1 MKRCQSYRM
10 LLQNRETRLVCICIR
25 FGRNPDGSPYLYF
38 FLSAYLETTSIFLA
52 LLGNRPSHCKSQ
64 LFFLKKY
71 KNLMCKTLTYYIYFL
86 YQPFRQKRELAVC
99 VRLLLFL
106 FFPITTVGLAALGSS
121 QPLSESESEM
131 RKRMVSPMTIS
142 WLFLLWRQFLLQHWP
157 QCTLTEQR
165 RQRRCRHQSTSPLPR
180 MI

>member
-1 MKRCQSYRM
+1 MIGKRILGTDGIVYKLVGAMKRCQSYRM

-25 FGRNPDGSPYLYF
+25 FGRNPDGSPYQDF
-38 FLSAYLETTSIFLA
+38 YLETTSIFLA

-106 FFPITTVGLAALGSS
+106 FFPITAVGLAALGSS

-142 WLFLLWRQFLLQHWP
+142 CFYFGISSCCSIDRSVL
-157 QCTLTEQR
+157 
-165 RQRRCRHQSTSPLPR
+165 
-180 MI
+180 

>member
-25 FGRNPDGSPYLYF
+25 FGRNPDGSPF
-38 FLSAYLETTSIFLA
+38 QDFYLETTSIFLA

-106 FFPITTVGLAALGSS
+106 FFPITAVGLAALGSS
-121 QPLSESESEM
+121 QPLSENGFSDDNQ
-131 RKRMVSPMTIS
+131 
-142 WLFLLWRQFLLQHWP
+142 LFLLWHQFLLQH
-157 QCTLTEQR
+157 
-165 RQRRCRHQSTSPLPR
+165 
-180 MI
+180 